1 MKIGIKTFNVNMD
14 VKSNGI
20 EFEVRSPDGSQ
31 QIGDCYLTMTGLVW
45 CKGKTKKKNGV
56 KISWSDFIEVMT
68 TDKRRK
74 AAVKAAKQA

>member
-1 MKIGIKTFNVNMD
+1 MKIGIKKFNVNMD
-14 VKSNGI
+14 VKINGI
-20 EFEVRSPDGSQ
+20 EFEIRSPDGSEQ
-31 QIGDCYLTMTGLVW
+31 LGDCYLTMTGLVW

-68 TDKRRK
+68 TLARRK